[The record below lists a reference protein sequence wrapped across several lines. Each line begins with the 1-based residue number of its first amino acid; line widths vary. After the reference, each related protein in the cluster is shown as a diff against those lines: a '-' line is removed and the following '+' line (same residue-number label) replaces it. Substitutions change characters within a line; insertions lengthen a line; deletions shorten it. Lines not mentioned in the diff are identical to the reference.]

1 MLKDTQGTF
10 LKLMLYYIKLKYLN
24 FHWFILKT
32 MKLKIYCFGKKFKF
46 NGSDDLIMVVFTSA
60 V

>member
-1 MLKDTQGTF
+1 
-10 LKLMLYYIKLKYLN
+10 MLYYIKLKYLN